1 MSQAYRVGE
10 LRRCEEVRLHA
21 PVVGL
26 TALRLAALQID
37 ADPLCATD
45 DSIVGSSGSSSA
57 QDCGARSMCSAAH
70 SIGSD
75 SGGSSGGGGS
85 GLGKRKTTAAPRAH
99 WGLSS
104 DGSARL
110 ALIALSRLLRTQD
123 EGMLAHAAASPI
135 GAALLDAL
143 RAAVLRVAV
152 AAGGAHPG
160 LSATSVETLFNMSG
174 STFASQARYDS
185 SSLTLPSR
193 LPFGSAKALIRA
205 LLDSLAAA
213 LFVAEGGTLVGL
225 LRVLPPRPL
234 DQAAQAAVAAL
245 VATVEADA
253 TRRLL
258 LASAGGSSSSS
269 STRSAQPGP
278 PPPPPLPMPVEP
290 QPHLPPPPSAP
301 TLDVSISLLSNA
313 RRLVQARLGRP
324 MTQPEIEALEA
335 GLVEAL
341 SVLRVGTDEAHRT
354 TLQSITL
361 TVLSTPAGA
370 QLWACL
376 LEEAERTIQSVA
388 GFVAA
393 VVGAASAIAS
403 AQLTAAL
410 GL

>member
-1 MSQAYRVGE
+1 M
-10 LRRCEEVRLHA
+10 HA

-45 DSIVGSSGSSSA
+45 DSIVGSSGSSSV
-57 QDCGARSMCSAAH
+57 QDCGARSVCSAAD

-85 GLGKRKTTAAPRAH
+85 GLGKRKTTAALRAH

-152 AAGGAHPG
+152 AAGGADPG

-193 LPFGSAKALIRA
+193 LPFGSAKPLIRA

-245 VATVEADA
+245 VATAEADA

-290 QPHLPPPPSAP
+290 QPHLPHQPQPHLPPPPPAP

-388 GFVAA
+388 AFVAA

-410 GL
+410 GF

>member
-1 MSQAYRVGE
+1 M
-10 LRRCEEVRLHA
+10 
-21 PVVGL
+21 
-26 TALRLAALQID
+26 
-37 ADPLCATD
+37 
-45 DSIVGSSGSSSA
+45 
-57 QDCGARSMCSAAH
+57 
-70 SIGSD
+70 
-75 SGGSSGGGGS
+75 
-85 GLGKRKTTAAPRAH
+85 
-99 WGLSS
+99 
-104 DGSARL
+104 
-110 ALIALSRLLRTQD
+110 
-123 EGMLAHAAASPI
+123 
-135 GAALLDAL
+135 AALLDAL

-213 LFVAEGGTLVGL
+213 LLVAEGGTLVGL

-258 LASAGGSSSSS
+258 LASAGAGGSSSSS

-290 QPHLPPPPSAP
+290 QPHQPHQPQPSNVPPPPPAP

-388 GFVAA
+388 AFVAA

-403 AQLTAAL
+403 AHLAS
-410 GL
+410 GVFS

>member
-10 LRRCEEVRLHA
+10 LRRCEEVRSHA

-110 ALIALSRLLRTQD
+110 ALIAISRLLRTQD

-193 LPFGSAKALIRA
+193 LPFGSAKPLIRA

-213 LFVAEGGTLVGL
+213 LFVAEGGTLVGM

-234 DQAAQAAVAAL
+234 DQPAQAAIAAL
-245 VATVEADA
+245 VATAEADA

-258 LASAGGSSSSS
+258 LASAGQQQPPRRVGLDHSHQRGD
-269 STRSAQPGP
+269 RS
-278 PPPPPLPMPVEP
+278 L
-290 QPHLPPPPSAP
+290 
-301 TLDVSISLLSNA
+301 
-313 RRLVQARLGRP
+313 R
-324 MTQPEIEALEA
+324 
-335 GLVEAL
+335 GLV
-341 SVLRVGTDEAHRT
+341 
-354 TLQSITL
+354 
-361 TVLSTPAGA
+361 
-370 QLWACL
+370 
-376 LEEAERTIQSVA
+376 
-388 GFVAA
+388 
-393 VVGAASAIAS
+393 
-403 AQLTAAL
+403 
-410 GL
+410 

>member
-1 MSQAYRVGE
+1 
-10 LRRCEEVRLHA
+10 
-21 PVVGL
+21 
-26 TALRLAALQID
+26 
-37 ADPLCATD
+37 
-45 DSIVGSSGSSSA
+45 
-57 QDCGARSMCSAAH
+57 
-70 SIGSD
+70 
-75 SGGSSGGGGS
+75 
-85 GLGKRKTTAAPRAH
+85 
-99 WGLSS
+99 
-104 DGSARL
+104 
-110 ALIALSRLLRTQD
+110 
-123 EGMLAHAAASPI
+123 MLAHAAASPI

-152 AAGGAHPG
+152 AAGGADPG

-234 DQAAQAAVAAL
+234 DQPAQAAIAAL
-245 VATVEADA
+245 VATAEADA

-278 PPPPPLPMPVEP
+278 PQPPPLPMPVEP
-290 QPHLPPPPSAP
+290 QPHQPHQPHQPQPSTVPPPPPAP

-388 GFVAA
+388 AFVAA

-410 GL
+410 GF

>member
-1 MSQAYRVGE
+1 M
-10 LRRCEEVRLHA
+10 L
-21 PVVGL
+21 GL
-26 TALRLAALQID
+26 SVLRLAALQID
-37 ADPLCATD
+37 REEVTEPKESHAGPTQGWNGGPDGPD
-45 DSIVGSSGSSSA
+45 GGPDGKGS
-57 QDCGARSMCSAAH
+57 DVAAC

-75 SGGSSGGGGS
+75 SGGSSS
-85 GLGKRKTTAAPRAH
+85 GRGKRKATAAAPRAH

-152 AAGGAHPG
+152 AAGGADPG

-193 LPFGSAKALIRA
+193 LPFGSAKPLIRA

-213 LFVAEGGTLVGL
+213 LFVTEGGTLVGL

-245 VATVEADA
+245 VATAEADA

-290 QPHLPPPPSAP
+290 QPHLPHQPQPHLPPPPPAESAP

-388 GFVAA
+388 AFVAA

-410 GL
+410 GF

>member
-1 MSQAYRVGE
+1 M
-10 LRRCEEVRLHA
+10 L
-21 PVVGL
+21 GL
-26 TALRLAALQID
+26 SVLRLAALQID
-37 ADPLCATD
+37 REEVTEPKESHAGPTQGWNGGPDGPD
-45 DSIVGSSGSSSA
+45 GGPDGKGS
-57 QDCGARSMCSAAH
+57 DVAAC

-75 SGGSSGGGGS
+75 SGGSSS
-85 GLGKRKTTAAPRAH
+85 GRGKRKATAAAPRAH
-99 WGLSS
+99 WGLSN

-152 AAGGAHPG
+152 AAGGADPG

-193 LPFGSAKALIRA
+193 LPFTNAKALLRA

-213 LFVAEGGTLVGL
+213 LFMAEGGILVSL
-225 LRVLPPRPL
+225 LHVLPPRPL

-245 VATVEADA
+245 VATAEADA

-290 QPHLPPPPSAP
+290 LPHLPHQPQPHLPPPPPAP

-388 GFVAA
+388 AFVAA

-410 GL
+410 GF

>member
-1 MSQAYRVGE
+1 M
-10 LRRCEEVRLHA
+10 
-21 PVVGL
+21 
-26 TALRLAALQID
+26 
-37 ADPLCATD
+37 
-45 DSIVGSSGSSSA
+45 
-57 QDCGARSMCSAAH
+57 
-70 SIGSD
+70 
-75 SGGSSGGGGS
+75 
-85 GLGKRKTTAAPRAH
+85 
-99 WGLSS
+99 
-104 DGSARL
+104 
-110 ALIALSRLLRTQD
+110 
-123 EGMLAHAAASPI
+123 
-135 GAALLDAL
+135 AALLDAL

-152 AAGGAHPG
+152 AAGGADPG

-193 LPFGSAKALIRA
+193 LPFGSAKPLIRA

-245 VATVEADA
+245 VATAEADA

-301 TLDVSISLLSNA
+301 TLDVSISLLSKA

-388 GFVAA
+388 AFVAA

>member
-1 MSQAYRVGE
+1 M
-10 LRRCEEVRLHA
+10 
-21 PVVGL
+21 
-26 TALRLAALQID
+26 
-37 ADPLCATD
+37 
-45 DSIVGSSGSSSA
+45 
-57 QDCGARSMCSAAH
+57 
-70 SIGSD
+70 
-75 SGGSSGGGGS
+75 
-85 GLGKRKTTAAPRAH
+85 
-99 WGLSS
+99 
-104 DGSARL
+104 
-110 ALIALSRLLRTQD
+110 
-123 EGMLAHAAASPI
+123 
-135 GAALLDAL
+135 AALLDAL

-152 AAGGAHPG
+152 AAGGADPG

-193 LPFGSAKALIRA
+193 LPFGSAKPLIRA

-234 DQAAQAAVAAL
+234 DQPAQAAIAAL
-245 VATVEADA
+245 VATAEADA

-313 RRLVQARLGRP
+313 RRLVEARLARP

-388 GFVAA
+388 AFVAA